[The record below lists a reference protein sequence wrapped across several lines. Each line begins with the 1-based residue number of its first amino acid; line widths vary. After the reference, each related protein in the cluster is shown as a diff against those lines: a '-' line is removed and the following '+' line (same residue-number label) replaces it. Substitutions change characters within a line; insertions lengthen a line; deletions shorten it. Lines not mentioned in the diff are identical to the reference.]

1 MSKLDE
7 FFNEITPSQLAK
19 YIDHSLLKPD
29 AVTSQYDKLCDEA
42 VHFGFYSVCVNPA
55 WVRHVARKLDR
66 TEIKIC
72 SVISFPF
79 GAMDSRS
86 KANEAKN
93 TIEYGA
99 NELDMVINIG
109 ALKSG
114 DLKLVE
120 EDINAVKF
128 ACGQDA
134 ILKVIIETSM
144 LTNAEKKLAC
154 ELSKN
159 AGADFVKTST
169 GFSSAGASVE
179 DVMLMRKVVGN
190 DMGVKA
196 SGGITD
202 FEKAVSML
210 KAGAS
215 RLGCGSSVAV
225 ISRNKSSN
233 SY

>member
-86 KANEAKN
+86 KANEVKN

-128 ACGQDA
+128 ACVQYA

-144 LTNAEKKLAC
+144 LTNAEKSLHVNCQKMQ
-154 ELSKN
+154 ELILLKQ
-159 AGADFVKTST
+159 V

-202 FEKAVSML
+202 FEKLFLCSKL
-210 KAGAS
+210 CK
-215 RLGCGSSVAV
+215 
-225 ISRNKSSN
+225 
-233 SY
+233 